1 MRRVCPVHRYGHAAF
16 ASLYYSIEMD
26 APIIATIYGPK
37 GRIHIN
43 HRAHNPES
51 ITLVLNGASL
61 NVTLDLS
68 VRSCRFAPRHDEIQS
83 VLVHC
88 RIKGTQCI
96 SGERNERTCSKFSSS
111 RLGTT
116 ACS

>member
-1 MRRVCPVHRYGHAAF
+1 MRCIFKKCFTKACAPSPTMPRSSRRYGHAAF

-51 ITLVLNGASL
+51 ITLVLNGAPCWA
-61 NVTLDLS
+61 VM
-68 VRSCRFAPRHDEIQS
+68 AGPME
-83 VLVHC
+83 
-88 RIKGTQCI
+88 
-96 SGERNERTCSKFSSS
+96 
-111 RLGTT
+111 
-116 ACS
+116 A